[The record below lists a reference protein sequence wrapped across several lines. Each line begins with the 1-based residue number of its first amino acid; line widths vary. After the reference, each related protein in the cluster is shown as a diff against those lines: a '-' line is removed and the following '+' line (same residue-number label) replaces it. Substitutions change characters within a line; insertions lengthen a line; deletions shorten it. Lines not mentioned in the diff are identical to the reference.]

1 MRWAITRVQNGFEHD
16 PMKSTDPASLQNLN
30 DIVLPA
36 AVSWWPLAKGWYIVA
51 ALLLIL
57 LAWFGYRSLRRWMQN
72 RYRRAALREL
82 QSLENGMQNEAS
94 RDSCLR
100 QIPSLLK
107 RTALSIYPREQVA
120 SLAGKDW
127 HRFLNSKLSKP
138 SFAESVAINLDTV
151 SYSAGDLR
159 HVDEQAAADLL
170 NASRYWLKYHQA
182 TTGTS
187 GSGKS

>member
-1 MRWAITRVQNGFEHD
+1 MNPQD
-16 PMKSTDPASLQNLN
+16 PLAQLQPLREPALV
-30 DIVLPA
+30 D
-36 AVSWWPLAKGWYIVA
+36 WWPLATGWHVVS
-51 ALLLIL
+51 ALSLSV
-57 LAWFGYRSLRRWMQN
+57 LAWLGYRWLRHWMQN

-138 SFAESVAINLDTV
+138 SFAESVAINLNTV

-159 HVDEQAAADLL
+159 HVDEQAATDLL

-182 TTGTS
+182 TTVTS